1 MIRRNG
7 SAAVLIAL
15 AGALLAPIIAL
26 GQTAAELEQQIS
38 DHNREIVQLNEEIAK
53 YEAELASASSKKQTL
68 QNTIDQ
74 LNISRKK
81 ITASINATKKRIA
94 TTELEIKQLSQGIA
108 VKEHSIKNN
117 KDGLAE
123 MLRRLN
129 AIETEPLLVRLL
141 SKDGVDTI
149 WADIDAMAQLQVA
162 VRDDIAKLAQQ
173 RKSLTQT
180 KTTAEG
186 KRADLVKQQKTLA
199 AEQGSLDATRKT
211 QSELLAQTKSQESNF
226 QAILRQKQ
234 AEKVA
239 FEAALFELASKL
251 DYTLDPTRIPPAG
264 KGILRWP
271 LDNVYITQQFGKT
284 SSAKRLYT
292 SGTHDGIDFRAS
304 LATPVRAS
312 LSGTVMDVNHGAVQN
327 CQYGKWVLIRHGN
340 GLATLYAHLSDI
352 SVSKGASVTTGQV
365 IGYSGS
371 TGYATGPHLH
381 FTVYLSE
388 AVSFKQYICKSG
400 RSVTVPIAPLNAY
413 LNPLDYL

>member
-38 DHNREIVQLNEEIAK
+38 DHNREVVQLNEEIAK

-141 SKDGVDTI
+141 SKDGVDAI

>member
-400 RSVTVPIAPLNAY
+400 RLVTVPIAPLNAY

>member
-312 LSGTVMDVNHGAVQN
+312 LSGTVMEVNHGAVQN
-327 CQYGKWVLIRHGN
+327 CQYGKWVLVRHGN

-388 AVSFKQYICKSG
+388 AISLKQYVCKSG

>member
-38 DHNREIVQLNEEIAK
+38 DHNREVVQLNEEIAK

-141 SKDGVDTI
+141 SKDGVDAI

-312 LSGTVMDVNHGAVQN
+312 LSGTVMEVNHGAVQN

>member
-1 MIRRNG
+1 MICKNHF
-7 SAAVLIAL
+7 AAVLTAV
-15 AGALLAPIIAL
+15 LLLLSPAFAF
-26 GQTAAELEQQIS
+26 GQTAAELERQIS
-38 DHNREIVQLNEEIAK
+38 DHNREIAQLSEEIAK
-53 YEAELASASSKKQTL
+53 YEAQLASASSKKQTL
-68 QNTIDQ
+68 QNTINQ

-81 ITASINATKKRIA
+81 LIASISATKKRIA

-108 VKEHSIKNN
+108 LKEGSIKND
-117 KDGLAE
+117 KAGLAE
-123 MLRRLN
+123 TLRRLN
-129 AIETEPLLVRLL
+129 GIEAEPFSVRLL
-141 SKDGVDTI
+141 SKEDMSAVWD
-149 WADIDAMAQLQVA
+149 DIDATAQIQEA
-162 VRDDIAKLAQQ
+162 VREDIVKLALQK
-173 RKSLTQT
+173 KSLSQT

-186 KRADLVKQQKTLA
+186 KRADLVKQQKTLV
-199 AEQGSLDATRKT
+199 AEQGSLDATRKA
-211 QSELLAQTKSQESNF
+211 QNELLAQTKSQESNF
-226 QAILRQKQ
+226 QAILAQKQ

-251 DYTLDPTRIPPAG
+251 EYTLDPTRIPPAG

-312 LSGTVMDVNHGAVQN
+312 LSGTVMEVNHGAVQN

-340 GLATLYAHLSDI
+340 GLATLYGHLSDV
-352 SVSKGASVTTGQV
+352 SVSKGASVTIGQV
-365 IGYSGS
+365 IGYSGN

-381 FTVYLSE
+381 FTVYLAE
-388 AVSFKQYICKSG
+388 AVSFKQYVCKSG
-400 RSVTVPIAPLNAY
+400 RSVVVPIAPLNAY

>member
-108 VKEHSIKNN
+108 VKEHSIKND
-117 KDGLAE
+117 KAGLAE

-312 LSGTVMDVNHGAVQN
+312 LSGTVMEVNHGAVQN

>member
-38 DHNREIVQLNEEIAK
+38 DHNREVVQLNEEIAK

-108 VKEHSIKNN
+108 VKEHSIKND
-117 KDGLAE
+117 KAGLAE

-141 SKDGVDTI
+141 SKDGVDAI

-312 LSGTVMDVNHGAVQN
+312 LSGTVMEVNHGAVQN

>member
-141 SKDGVDTI
+141 SKDGVDAI

>member
-141 SKDGVDTI
+141 SKDGVDAI

-312 LSGTVMDVNHGAVQN
+312 LSGTVMEVNHGAVQN

>member
-108 VKEHSIKNN
+108 VKEHSIKND
-117 KDGLAE
+117 KAGLAE

-141 SKDGVDTI
+141 SKDGVDAI

-312 LSGTVMDVNHGAVQN
+312 LSGTVMEVNHGAVQN

>member
-312 LSGTVMDVNHGAVQN
+312 LSGTVMEVNHGAVQN